1 MANSIALTVY
11 NQDFAL
17 VRDKREM
24 EFTGGRNTVT
34 VEDVASRLDRTS
46 VHFKSLTAPE
56 TVVVRE
62 QNYRYDL
69 IEPNTLL
76 EKSVGKQITLRQQLG
91 EGKVRE
97 VKGSLLASGIVRF
110 DATLGGGLPGAG
122 MVVRTEEGEIVLQPA
137 GEITLHEMPDGLV
150 ARPQLV
156 WLADCSQPGTHEVEI
171 SYMTEGVKWT
181 ADYVAVINAEDT
193 AVDLTGWVTLDNRSG
208 ATYENAD
215 LQLVAGDVRRL
226 PPPVQYEPE
235 SAYPRR
241 ATAMALPLPAPQF
254 EEEKLFEYHLYTLD
268 GTTTLRHNEQKQ
280 MTLLAANSISANKRF
295 VYDGRRR
302 APYLHYS
309 GYLPGEHYDTSDY
322 QKVNITLLVENR
334 KPSLGIP
341 LPKGRMRLFKADRQ
355 GRLQFV
361 GEDSIDHTP
370 QGETLRLY
378 LGDAFDLV
386 GEHRR
391 TDFKRLGKK
400 QVEERFEILL
410 RNRGNEPVH
419 IIVLEHV
426 WADWEIVSRTHPY
439 EKKDAR
445 TVEFPI
451 QVAAGAEA
459 KVSYTVRTRWL

>member
-1 MANSIALTVY
+1 MSNSIALTVY

-17 VRDKREM
+17 VRDTREM
-24 EFTGGRNTVT
+24 EFAAGRNTVT

-56 TVVVRE
+56 SVVVRE

-69 IEPNTLL
+69 IEPIVLL

-91 EGKVRE
+91 EGKMRE
-97 VKGSLLASGIVRF
+97 VKGSLLASGIARF
-110 DATLGGGLPGAG
+110 DATLGGGLPGGG
-122 MVVRTEEGEIVLQPA
+122 MVVRTTEGEIVLHPA

-150 ARPQLV
+150 SRPQLV
-156 WLADCSQPGTHEVEI
+156 WLADCSQSGTHEVEI

-181 ADYVAVINAEDT
+181 ADYVVVINAEDT

-208 ATYENAD
+208 ATYENAN

-226 PPPVQYEPE
+226 PPPGMPPM
-235 SAYPRR
+235 SALLFER
-241 ATAMALPLPAPQF
+241 TAMSAAPAPQF

-268 GTTTLRHNEQKQ
+268 GTTTVRNNEQKQ
-280 MTLLAANSISANKRF
+280 MTLLAANAAPAHKRF
-295 VYDGRRR
+295 VYDGRRLS
-302 APYLHYS
+302 PYLHYS
-309 GYLPGEHYDTSDY
+309 SYLPGEHYDTGDY
-322 QKVNITLLVENR
+322 QKVNITMLVENR
-334 KPSLGIP
+334 KPNLGIP

-370 QGETLRLY
+370 QDETLRLY

-410 RNRGNEPVH
+410 RNRGNDPVH
-419 IIVLEHV
+419 IVVLEHV
-426 WADWEIVSRTHPY
+426 WADWEVVNRTHPY

-445 TVEFPI
+445 TLEFPV
-451 QVAAGAEA
+451 QVAAGAEV
-459 KVSYTVRTRWL
+459 KVSYTIRTRWL

>member
-1 MANSIALTVY
+1 MANSVALTVY

-17 VRDKREM
+17 VRDTREM
-24 EFTGGRNTVT
+24 EFAAGRNTVT

-56 TVVVRE
+56 AVVVRE

-91 EGKVRE
+91 EGKMRE
-97 VKGSLLASGIVRF
+97 VKGSLLASGVVRF

-122 MVVRTEEGEIVLQPA
+122 MVVCTAEGEIVLQPA

-150 ARPQLV
+150 SRPQLV
-156 WLADCSQPGTHEVEI
+156 WLADCTQPGSHEVEI

-181 ADYVAVINAEDT
+181 ADYVVVINAEDT

-208 ATYENAD
+208 ATYENAN

-226 PPPVQYEPE
+226 PPPAQHELVSPYFG
-235 SAYPRR
+235 R
-241 ATAMALPLPAPQF
+241 AVSFAAPAEPQF

-268 GTTTLRHNEQKQ
+268 GTTTVRNNEQKQ
-280 MTLLAANSISANKRF
+280 MTLLAANEAPARKRF
-295 VYDGRRR
+295 VYDGRRLSR
-302 APYLHYS
+302 YIHYS

-322 QKVNITLLVENR
+322 QKVNITMLVENR
-334 KPSLGIP
+334 KPNLGIP
-341 LPKGRMRLFKADRQ
+341 LPKGRMRLFKADGQ

-370 QGETLRLY
+370 SGETLRLY

-410 RNRGNEPVH
+410 RNRGNDSVH
-419 IIVLEHV
+419 IVVLEHV
-426 WADWEIVSRTHPY
+426 WADWEVVNRTHPY

-445 TVEFPI
+445 TLEFPV
-451 QVAAGAEA
+451 QVAAGAEV
-459 KVSYTVRTRWL
+459 KVSYTIRTRWL

>member
-1 MANSIALTVY
+1 MENRIALTVY

-17 VRDKREM
+17 VRDTREM
-24 EFTGGRNTVT
+24 DFAAGRNIVT
-34 VEDVASRLDRTS
+34 VEDVAERLDRTS

-56 TVVVRE
+56 SVVVRE

-76 EKSVGKQITLRQQLG
+76 DKSIGKQITLRQQLG
-91 EGKVRE
+91 EGKMRE
-97 VKGSLLASGIVRF
+97 IKGSLLASGVARY
-110 DATLGGGLPGAG
+110 DPYGSGQAETG
-122 MVVRTEEGEIVLQPA
+122 MVVRTEEGEIVLRPG
-137 GEITLHEMPDGLV
+137 GEITLHEMPEGLIS
-150 ARPQLV
+150 RPQLV
-156 WLADCSQPGTHEVEI
+156 WLADCSQPGAHDVEI

-181 ADYVAVINAEDT
+181 ADYVVVINAEDT
-193 AVDLTGWVTLDNRSG
+193 TVDVTGWVTLDNRSG
-208 ATYENAD
+208 ATYENAN

-226 PPPVQYEPE
+226 PPPVRMDL
-235 SAYPRR
+235 AR
-241 ATAMALPLPAPQF
+241 AMSMPGGAMAPQALQF

-268 GTTTLRHNEQKQ
+268 GTTTVRDNEQKQ
-280 MTLLAANSISANKRF
+280 MTLLAANEVPARKRF
-295 VYDGRRR
+295 VYDGRRL

-309 GYLPGEHYDTSDY
+309 NYLPGEHFDTSDY
-322 QKVNITLLVENR
+322 QKVNITMLVENS
-334 KPSLGIP
+334 KPNLGIP

-391 TDFKRLGKK
+391 TDFKRLGRK
-400 QVEERFEILL
+400 QVEERFEIVL
-410 RNRGNEPVH
+410 RNRGNDPVS
-419 IIVLEHV
+419 ITVLEHV
-426 WADWEIVSRTHPY
+426 WADWEVTNRSHPY

-445 TVEFPI
+445 TVEFPV
-451 QVAAGAEA
+451 QVAAGAEV
-459 KVSYTVRTRWL
+459 KVSYTIRTRWL